1 MPLFQSFRI
10 LVGILLHPSLL
21 FRWKKEM
28 MLDISKLSV
37 AVTKNNS
44 ILKGK
49 DIIKIFFL
57 EKSDGQLNID
67 SNFSETVIKG
77 IHDVKRVNDC
87 LKLVSAILIKFLF
100 FHQMI
105 AFQKL
110 WKMLFIS
117 SKKLFSFSRY
127 SIFCIS
133 VLPSFLTCWPLL
145 WRMIED

>member
-1 MPLFQSFRI
+1 
-10 LVGILLHPSLL
+10 
-21 FRWKKEM
+21 M

-77 IHDVKRVNDC
+77 IHNVKRLNDC
-87 LKLVSAILIKFLF
+87 LKLVSAI
-100 FHQMI
+100 
-105 AFQKL
+105 
-110 WKMLFIS
+110 S
-117 SKKLFSFSRY
+117 
-127 SIFCIS
+127 
-133 VLPSFLTCWPLL
+133 
-145 WRMIED
+145 

>member
-1 MPLFQSFRI
+1 
-10 LVGILLHPSLL
+10 
-21 FRWKKEM
+21 M

-49 DIIKIFFL
+49 DIIKIFFH

-77 IHDVKRVNDC
+77 IHNVKRVNDC

-110 WKMLFIS
+110 
-117 SKKLFSFSRY
+117 
-127 SIFCIS
+127 
-133 VLPSFLTCWPLL
+133 
-145 WRMIED
+145 